1 MFFVYSKSQIGPTF
15 IIVSSLKMENG
26 LLKQELNSLEN
37 QLSVVENQMGAGA
50 FNTSR
55 YKVNLIYRDDLL
67 SPIYHRY

>member
-1 MFFVYSKSQIGPTF
+1 
-15 IIVSSLKMENG
+15 MENG